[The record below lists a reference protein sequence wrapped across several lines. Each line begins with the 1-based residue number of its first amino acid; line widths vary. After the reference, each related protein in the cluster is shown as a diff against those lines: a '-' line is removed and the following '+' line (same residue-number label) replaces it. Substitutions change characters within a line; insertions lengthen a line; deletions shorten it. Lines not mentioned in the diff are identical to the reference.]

1 MSKIKP
7 RADGRYSVK
16 RKIDGKIRYFYG
28 ASQEEAE
35 DKARAAG
42 AHSITRADTF
52 ETWLNYWLENVVCP
66 NVDKET
72 YKNYT
77 SLVKT
82 HITGEL
88 CYLGKMKLKDITT
101 QDLRQF
107 ITAKLKDM
115 KPNST
120 IKLHMF
126 IKASLAMAAADGIIL
141 KSPAATLKRP
151 KVVDQQHK
159 YLHNETVRKLIETCR
174 FKKHKALI
182 LVAWTAGLRR
192 EELLGLY
199 WTDIDKGR
207 ITVRRA
213 VKKGRQI
220 VTELKT
226 PNAYRTI
233 PIPRETIATL
243 EAWKREQ
250 ALKKGKVVRID
261 APPLVFPDDDD
272 PYEPIVVTRWFTRL
286 CKKIGLDA
294 DLYDLRHT
302 FATNLAVKGVHPS
315 KIQYLMGHSNP
326 SMAIKVYTH
335 INVEHLDDIPHI
347 IEECISENKE
357 VVIDEEA
364 PSV

>member
-1 MSKIKP
+1 MAKIKP
-7 RADGRYSVK
+7 RADGRYPVK
-16 RKIDGKIRYFYG
+16 RKIDGKVRYFYG

-52 ETWLNYWLENVVCP
+52 ETWLNYWLENVIHP
-66 NVDKET
+66 NVGKET
-72 YKNYT
+72 YANYAGII
-77 SLVKT
+77 KT

-107 ITAKLKDM
+107 ITTKLKDL

-151 KVVDQQHK
+151 KVTDRPNR
-159 YLHNETVRKLIETCR
+159 YLSSETVEALKSSCR
-174 FKKHKALI
+174 FLMHKTL
-182 LVAWTAGLRR
+182 LMVAWTAGLRR

-199 WTDIDKGR
+199 WSDINKGK
-207 ITVRRA
+207 ITIRRA
-213 VKKGRQI
+213 VKSERSI

-226 PNAYRTI
+226 KSSYRTI
-233 PIPRETIATL
+233 PIPKETVAAL
-243 EAWKREQ
+243 ETWKAEQ
-250 ALKKGKVVRID
+250 AKKRKIVRID
-261 APPLVFPDDDD
+261 APPLVFNDGDEPF
-272 PYEPIVVTRWFTRL
+272 EPIVVTRWFTRL
-286 CKKIGLDA
+286 AKRIGIDA

-302 FATNLAVKGVHPS
+302 YATNLAIAGVHPA

-326 SMAIKVYTH
+326 AMAIKVYTH
-335 INVEHLDDIPHI
+335 INTDHLDDVAGI
-347 IEECISENKE
+347 ISDSIAKK
-357 VVIDEEA
+357 V
-364 PSV
+364 